1 MLQHL
6 DNNVEEDVLKI
17 LRGIVK
23 MEPNVTS
30 ALGQGLSP
38 RRSSLTPSVNRTF
51 RSATAIKVAKKHSD
65 QKVSCR
71 HRF

>member
-30 ALGQGLSP
+30 ALGQGLS
-38 RRSSLTPSVNRTF
+38 LTPSVNRTF

>member
-23 MEPNVTS
+23 MEPNVT
-30 ALGQGLSP
+30 LCIT
-38 RRSSLTPSVNRTF
+38 RSLEKTVGCSIGMAGADPN
-51 RSATAIKVAKKHSD
+51 IK
-65 QKVSCR
+65 R
-71 HRF
+71 